1 MKRENMATSI
11 QGATKGFS
19 REAVEELSHRRNEP
33 EWLLQK
39 RLEAWA
45 AFEQM
50 PMPSRTDEEWRRTDI
65 RDLPIDDVAPFASLS
80 PRVSSRDDLPE
91 SVRIGLDAAG
101 DLSGLVVQDDS
112 SIVYYEVNPDL
123 ASQGVI
129 FVDLDTAIVEHPDLL
144 QKYFMADEVIPA
156 ADNKFAALHG
166 AFWTT
171 GTFIY
176 VPANVEIEL
185 PFRAFSTLSTPGI
198 GTFFHTLIVAED
210 NARVTFID
218 NCQSETFDTESIS
231 DNVVELHAASGAELR
246 YIQIQDWGR
255 NVWNFH
261 TQHGVIAQDAAIKT
275 LNVTLG
281 SQLSKSMISSTLAG
295 PGSQAEML
303 GLFFAD
309 DDQHIDH
316 QTRQSH
322 QSPYASSDLLFKGT
336 VKDEARTVYSGTIVV
351 APKAHGTDA
360 YQANRNLSLS
370 PKARVDT
377 IPKLEIE
384 ANDVRCTH
392 GATIS
397 QIEEDYIFY
406 LMSRGINRTEA
417 EKLIVDG
424 FFDEVIERVPV
435 ESVQQTVR
443 TAIDRKI
450 GYLV

>member
-1 MKRENMATSI
+1 MATSI

-33 EWLLQK
+33 SWLLEK
-39 RLEAWA
+39 RLQAWEAYEA
-45 AFEQM
+45 I
-50 PMPSRTDEEWRRTDI
+50 PMPTRTDEEWRRTDI
-65 RDLPIDDVAPFASLS
+65 RDLPIDDVAPFTAFAS
-80 PRVSSRDDLPE
+80 RVSSRDELPE
-91 SVRIGLDAAG
+91 AIRTALEASG

-112 SIVYYEVNPDL
+112 TIVYHEADPSL
-123 ASQGVI
+123 ADQGVI
-129 FVDLDTAIVEHPDLL
+129 FVDLDTAIAEHADLL
-144 QKYFMADEVIPA
+144 QKYFMTDDGSVPA
-156 ADNKFAALHG
+156 SDNKFAALHG

-176 VPANVEIEL
+176 VPANVEVEL

-198 GTFFHTLIVAED
+198 GTFFHTLIVAEE

-218 NCQSETFDTESIS
+218 TCQSETMDGESIS
-231 DNVVELHAASGAELR
+231 DNVVELRAAAGAELR

-261 TQHGVIAQDAAIKT
+261 TQHGVVGQDAAIKT
-275 LNVTLG
+275 LNVALG
-281 SQLSKSMISSTLAG
+281 SQLSKAIISSTMDG

-303 GLFFAD
+303 GLYFSD
-309 DDQHIDH
+309 EDQHIDH
-316 QTRQSH
+316 QTRQFH
-322 QSPYASSDLLFKGT
+322 KSPYASSDLLFKGA
-336 VKDEARTVYSGTIVV
+336 VKDEARSVYSGTIVV

-392 GATIS
+392 GATVS
-397 QIEEDYIFY
+397 QIEEEYIFY

-417 EKLIVDG
+417 EKLMMDG

-435 ESVQQTVR
+435 ESVQETVK

-450 GYLV
+450 GYLI

>member
-1 MKRENMATSI
+1 MATSI

-33 EWLLQK
+33 DWLLKK
-39 RLEAWA
+39 RLEAWETY
-45 AFEQM
+45 EQI
-50 PMPSRTDEEWRRTDI
+50 PMPQRTDEEWRRTDI
-65 RDLPIDDVAPFASLS
+65 RDIPIDDVAPFTSFS
-80 PRVSSRDDLPE
+80 PRVASRGELPE
-91 SVRIGLDAAG
+91 SVRAALEAAG
-101 DLSGLVVQDDS
+101 DLSGVVVQNDS
-112 SIVYYEVNPDL
+112 SIVYHEVDPDL
-123 ASQGVI
+123 AKQGVI
-129 FVDLDTAIVEHPDLL
+129 FVDLDTAVAEHPDLL
-144 QKYFMADEVIPA
+144 QKYFMSEGSIPA
-156 ADNKFAALHG
+156 SNNKFSALHG

-171 GTFIY
+171 GTFVY

-185 PFRAFSTLSTPGI
+185 PFRAFATLSTPGI
-198 GTFFHTLIVAED
+198 GTFFHTLIVAEE

-261 TQHGVIAQDAAIKT
+261 TQHGVVAQDAAIKT
-275 LNVTLG
+275 LNVALG
-281 SQLSKSMISSTLAG
+281 SQLSKAMISSTLAG
-295 PGSQAEML
+295 AGSLAEML
-303 GLFFAD
+303 GLYFAD
-309 DDQHIDH
+309 EDQHIDH
-316 QTRQSH
+316 QTRQAH
-322 QSPYASSDLLFKGT
+322 MSPYASSDLLFKGT

-397 QIEEDYIFY
+397 QIEEEYIFY

>member
-1 MKRENMATSI
+1 MSTSI

-33 EWLLQK
+33 DWLLQK
-39 RLEAWA
+39 RLQAWETY
-45 AFEQM
+45 EQT
-50 PMPSRTDEEWRRTDI
+50 PMPQRTDEEWRRTDI
-65 RDLPIDDVAPFASLS
+65 RDLPIDDVAPFAELGK
-80 PRVSSRDDLPE
+80 RVSSRDELPE
-91 SVRIGLDAAG
+91 SVRTSLEDAG
-101 DLSGLVVQDDS
+101 ELSGLVVQDDS
-112 SIVYYEVNPDL
+112 TIIYHEVDPSL
-123 ASQGVI
+123 AAQGVI
-129 FVDLDTAIVEHPDLL
+129 FVDLDTAITEHPELL
-144 QKYFMADEVIPA
+144 QKYFMAEGSVPA
-156 ADNKFAALHG
+156 SDNKFSALHG

-176 VPANVEIEL
+176 VPANVEVEL
-185 PFRAFSTLSTPGI
+185 PFRAYSTLSTPGI
-198 GTFFHTLIVAED
+198 GTFFHTLIVAEE

-218 NCQSETFDTESIS
+218 NCQSETMDTESIS

-261 TQHGVIAQDAAIKT
+261 TQHAVVAQDAAIKS
-275 LNVTLG
+275 LNVALG
-281 SQLSKSMISSTLAG
+281 SMLSKSMIFSTLAG
-295 PGSQAEML
+295 AGSLAEML
-303 GLFFAD
+303 GLYFAD
-309 DDQHIDH
+309 EDQHLDF

-336 VKDEARTVYSGTIVV
+336 VKDQARTVYSGTIVV

-397 QIEEDYIFY
+397 QIEEEYIFY

-443 TAIDRKI
+443 TAIDKKI